1 MVKRHKAFRDLE
13 DEYKHIQDPTL
24 RRRLIL
30 RDINERSFS
39 RAHVRAILVAGTGFL
54 TDSYDIFAINLV
66 SDMIGFCYF
75 PGHGNKIPQV
85 DDTLIK
91 VMTSVGTVIGQ
102 LFFGW
107 LADRVGRKRMYGYE
121 LLIIGLATLG
131 QCITGPSS
139 AIGITGLLVFWRI
152 LMGIGIGGDYPLA
165 NIITSEFASTKWRG
179 TMVAAVFST
188 QALGQFIASLVATI
202 VIAAFK
208 DQINNDDNF
217 CKDSVCY
224 QTPAAQ
230 LAVDRMWRII
240 IGVGAVPAAFAL
252 YYRLTIPETPRYT
265 FDVNRDVEQGFA
277 DYKGW
282 VQNTIG
288 PRTGQGEVEDE
299 RREIRAGLRPGETLG
314 GLDAAVVPQSSWND
328 FRRYFRRGFNGWI
341 LLGTCGSWFFL
352 DVAYYALALNNT
364 IFLQKMGFGSVHDS
378 DPTRFYTIL
387 RNGAVG
393 NLVLVVAG
401 AIPGSICAI
410 LLVDRIGRKSI
421 QVGGFAMMT
430 ILLLILGSSFQS
442 MSDASR
448 VALFV
453 LILFFVNFGPNSTTF
468 IVAVLAQ
475 ALTGPLRNI
484 GFEKGEDDAS
494 PWLPHVIQILGGFA
508 FLGLLC
514 SFLIPETMGR
524 SLEKL
529 AGEEPRAL
537 EGEEASDEDENTHP
551 KSLLGSMW
559 VSCTPVVLCQ
569 WIFRGRNHATAYND
583 IDAGQGTLSG
593 ERVSLSRMA
602 AGNEASPS
610 KPIVPRGDPPD
621 QQDDGGLKI
630 LETEIERISGESSD
644 RRGHDDADDIRQIT

>member
-1 MVKRHKAFRDLE
+1 
-13 DEYKHIQDPTL
+13 
-24 RRRLIL
+24 
-30 RDINERSFS
+30 
-39 RAHVRAILVAGTGFL
+39 
-54 TDSYDIFAINLV
+54 
-66 SDMIGFCYF
+66 
-75 PGHGNKIPQV
+75 
-85 DDTLIK
+85 
-91 VMTSVGTVIGQ
+91 MTSVGTVVGQ

-208 DQINNDDNF
+208 SQIDNDDNL
-217 CKDSVCY
+217 CQDSVCT
-224 QTPAAQ
+224 QTAAAH

-314 GLDAAVVPQSSWND
+314 GLDAAVVPQSSWSD
-328 FRRYFRRGFNGWI
+328 FRRYFRQGYNGWI

-364 IFLQKMGFGSVHDS
+364 IFLQKMGFGSVHNS
-378 DPTRFYTIL
+378 NPTRLYTIL

-421 QVGGFAMMT
+421 QVGGFAMIT
-430 ILLLILGSSFQS
+430 LLLLILGSSFES

-448 VALFV
+448 VAVFV

-468 IVAVLAQ
+468 IVSGECFPTRYRSTCHGLAAASGKVGAVLAQ
-475 ALTGPLRNI
+475 ALTGPLRGI

-494 PWLPHVIQILGGFA
+494 PWLPHVIQILGAFA

-537 EGEEASDEDENTHP
+537 EGEETSEDDEEIHP
-551 KSLLGSMW
+551 RSPLESMW
-559 VSCTPVVLCQ
+559 ISCTPVVLFQ
-569 WIFRGRNHATAYND
+569 WLFHRRNHAAAYDD
-583 IDAGQGTLSG
+583 IDAGEGVVSG
-593 ERVSLSRMA
+593 ERISLSRVG
-602 AGNEASPS
+602 AGSEASPT
-610 KPIVPRGDPPD
+610 KLIIPRGDAPE

-630 LETEIERISGESSD
+630 LETEIDRVSGESSD
-644 RRGHDDADDIRQIT
+644 RILHDDDNGDIRRIT